1 MRRLL
6 NARTVKEVV
15 KLQSTV
21 LCAFIAGIR
30 ARNVMDRGRSKK
42 CKHYNNI
49 YLKSTSKDKEPFP
62 AALLKCLNLC

>member
-6 NARTVKEVV
+6 NVRTVKEVV

-30 ARNVMDRGRSKK
+30 VRSAIEPGKLKK
-42 CKHYNNI
+42 CNVNN
-49 YLKSTSKDKEPFP
+49 TSNELMHKNITSQP
-62 AALLKCLNLC
+62 LTY